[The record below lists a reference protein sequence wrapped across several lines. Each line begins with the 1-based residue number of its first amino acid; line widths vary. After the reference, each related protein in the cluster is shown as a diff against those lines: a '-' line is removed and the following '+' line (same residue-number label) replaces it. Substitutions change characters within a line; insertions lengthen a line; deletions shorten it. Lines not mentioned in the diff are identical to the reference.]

1 MSQDPALN
9 GKDLLQAL
17 KRLGFETIRIRGS
30 HHFVRHADGRSSVI
44 PVHANETLGPG
55 LMKSILRQIKLTRA
69 DINRV
74 L

>member
-1 MSQDPALN
+1 LSHDPALN

-30 HHFVRHADGRSSVI
+30 HHFARHADGRSSVI

-69 DINRV
+69 DIKRV
-74 L
+74 Q

>member
-1 MSQDPALN
+1 LSQDPALN

-17 KRLGFETIRIRGS
+17 KRLGFETIRIRGG

>member
-1 MSQDPALN
+1 LSHDPALN

-17 KRLGFETIRIRGS
+17 KRLGFKTIRIRGS

>member
-1 MSQDPALN
+1 LSQDPALN

>member
-1 MSQDPALN
+1 M
-9 GKDLLQAL
+9 
-17 KRLGFETIRIRGS
+17 RIRGS

-55 LMKSILRQIKLTRA
+55 QMKSILRQIKLTRA